1 MHIPFAYKSATK
13 VSCVTKK
20 IDTRKVVNLNHIN
33 LVGISKTYGNSEN
46 PFTLNVESLDIK
58 SGEFFGIVGESGSGK
73 TTILRSIAGLERI
86 DRGSIYIGGEDFTN
100 TPAQKRGIGMVFQ
113 QPLLFPH
120 MNIIKNVEF
129 GLKMKKVSANERRKI
144 SIGALEKVG
153 LLGYENRY
161 PSQLSGGQMQRVAIA
176 RALASSPKILLMDEP
191 FSALDPNLRNDMRDM
206 TLKLQREYGITVIFV
221 THDRDEA
228 FMLFDKMAL
237 VKSGEIVQVGTP
249 RGMYENPG
257 NEYVANF
264 MGIKNILR
272 GKLEGGFIEFEEGRL
287 YVPKG
292 TDSNGTVSIR
302 PESIRLIRGEKP
314 PKDSFCFEGSIMNI
328 KYKMGFLSI
337 GMESANGRIEAI
349 STLDSQKDFDRGEKI
364 YIAVSEGGI
373 HYF

>member
-1 MHIPFAYKSATK
+1 MHMPFAYKYAAN
-13 VSCVTKK
+13 VSCVIKN
-20 IDTRKVVNLNHIN
+20 IDIRKVVNLNQIE
-33 LVGISKTYGNSEN
+33 LRGVSKTYKSSGAS
-46 PFTLNVESLDIK
+46 FTLNVESMDIK

-73 TTILRSIAGLERI
+73 TTLLRSIAGLERI
-86 DRGSIYIGGEDFTN
+86 DRGSIYIGGEDFTKI
-100 TPAQKRGIGMVFQ
+100 PAQKRGIGMVFQ

-153 LLGYENRY
+153 LSGYENRY

-176 RALASSPKILLMDEP
+176 RALASNPKILLMDEP

-206 TLKLQREYGITVIFV
+206 SLKLQREYGITVIFV

-237 VKSGEIVQVGTP
+237 VKSGEVVQVGTP
-249 RGMYENPG
+249 REMYERPG

-272 GKLEGGFIEFEEGRL
+272 GEVKGGFIEFEEGRL

-292 TDSNGTVSIR
+292 MDSNGTVSIR
-302 PESIRLIRGEKP
+302 PESIRLIRGES
-314 PKDSFCFEGSIMNI
+314 PKDSFCFKGSIVDM

-337 GMESANGRIEAI
+337 YVESANGRIEAI
-349 STLDSQKDFDRGEKI
+349 STLDGQKNFDMGEKI
-364 YIAVSEGGI
+364 YIAASEGGI